1 MSSAIGMDIGG
12 SSTKVALVSQ
22 HGEVL
27 ADERVPLV
35 ESDDA
40 ITVLTPCAEAVDRLR
55 AWAAERAVSVRAIGC
70 GVPGYFDPTRQR
82 VALNNVRALDGF
94 PLGPWLRERLTLPV
108 VLDNDACMAAMAE
121 TLLARGVDEQ
131 RVLFVTVGSGIGV
144 ALVADGAI
152 VRLMY
157 GVTGDASHI
166 VVDHASAERCPVG
179 CRGCLETAASAR
191 AIARAGVRAARD
203 GSSSALAAVLHEH
216 GEVSGA
222 DVCGAAAN
230 GDATAT
236 AIIEQGG
243 RWLGV
248 GLASWAAVYAPDLV
262 LLGGGVAQAGEQWLA
277 AATHSMHEVGMPF
290 FVDKIRVRRAGLGNR
305 AGVIGAALVALRE
318 TDVT

>member
-1 MSSAIGMDIGG
+1 MNAAIGMDIGG
-12 SSTKVALVSQ
+12 SSTKIALVSR

-27 ADERVPLV
+27 ADEHVPV
-35 ESDDA
+35 AESDDA
-40 ITVLTPCAEAVDRLR
+40 VTVLTPCAEAVDRLR
-55 AWAAERAVSVRAIGC
+55 AWAAERAISVRAIGC

-94 PLGPWLRERLTLPV
+94 PLGHWLRERLELPV

-121 TLLARGVDEQ
+121 TLLARGADEQ

-157 GVTGDASHI
+157 GVTGDASHLI
-166 VVDHASAERCPVG
+166 IDRTSTERCPVG
-179 CRGCLETAASAR
+179 CRGCLETVASAR

-203 GSSSALAAVLHEH
+203 GSSSALATVLRKRD
-216 GEVSGA
+216 EVSGA
-222 DVCGAAAN
+222 DVFGAAAT
-230 GDATAT
+230 GDATAA
-236 AIIEQGG
+236 AIIEQAG

-248 GLASWAAVYAPDLV
+248 GLASWAAVYAPDLI

-277 AATHSMHEVGMPF
+277 VATHSMHDVGMPF
-290 FVDKIRVRRAGLGNR
+290 FVDKIRVRRASLGNH